1 MVLKKIISGG
11 LTQNQLIKFYKMK
24 KFFQFSGTIN
34 GTTYLLRMLFSI
46 VLSIPALIIIF
57 AFFGVFA
64 IEYAEIDMQNPEGF
78 DQQAFEEKIESNP
91 DEFFEALKSSITPFW
106 IISIIISLIPVIWFG
121 LASYYK
127 RVSSLFYDNR
137 LNVFIGLLAFEILA
151 DIMSIKFD
159 NWVGNIFMVG
169 SLLIFLFMLFKDSG
183 IEEHE
188 G

>member
-1 MVLKKIISGG
+1 
-11 LTQNQLIKFYKMK
+11 MK

-34 GTTYLLRMLFSI
+34 GTTYFLRMLFSI
-46 VLSIPALIIIF
+46 VLSIPAIIIIF

-91 DEFFEALKSSITPFW
+91 DEFLEALKSSFTPFW

-127 RVSSLFYDNR
+127 RVSALFYDKR

-151 DIMSIKFD
+151 DIMVIKFD
-159 NWVGNIFMVG
+159 NWIGNVFMAAQIIV
-169 SLLIFLFMLFKDSG
+169 LLYMLFKDSG

>member
-1 MVLKKIISGG
+1 
-11 LTQNQLIKFYKMK
+11 MK
-24 KFFQFSGTIN
+24 KFFQFSATIN
-34 GTTYLLRMLFSI
+34 GTTYFLRILFSI

-91 DEFFEALKSSITPFW
+91 DEFLEALKTSFTPFW

-127 RVSSLFYDNR
+127 RVSALFYDKR

-151 DIMSIKFD
+151 DIMVIKFD
-159 NWVGNIFMVG
+159 NWIGNVFMAAQIIV
-169 SLLIFLFMLFKDSG
+169 LLFMLFKDSG

>member
-1 MVLKKIISGG
+1 
-11 LTQNQLIKFYKMK
+11 MK

-34 GTTYLLRMLFSI
+34 GTTYFLRMLFSI
-46 VLSIPALIIIF
+46 VLSIPAIIIIF
-57 AFFGVFA
+57 AFFGLFA

-91 DEFFEALKSSITPFW
+91 DEFLEALKSSFTPFW

-127 RVSSLFYDNR
+127 RVSALFYDKR

-151 DIMSIKFD
+151 DIMVIKFD
-159 NWVGNIFMVG
+159 NWIGNVFMAAQIIV
-169 SLLIFLFMLFKDSG
+169 LLFMLFKNSG

>member
-1 MVLKKIISGG
+1 
-11 LTQNQLIKFYKMK
+11 MK

-34 GTTYLLRMLFSI
+34 GTTYFLRILFSI
-46 VLSIPALIIIF
+46 VLTIPALIITF

-64 IEYAEIDMQNPEGF
+64 IEYAEIDMQNPEEF

-91 DEFFEALKSSITPFW
+91 DEFLEALKSSFTPFW

-127 RVSSLFYDNR
+127 RVSALFYDNR
-137 LNVFIGLLAFEILA
+137 LNIFIGLLVFEILA
-151 DIMSIKFD
+151 DIMTIKFD
-159 NWVGNIFMVG
+159 NWIGNVFMAAQIIV
-169 SLLIFLFMLFKDSG
+169 LLFMLFKDSG

>member
-1 MVLKKIISGG
+1 
-11 LTQNQLIKFYKMK
+11 MK

-34 GTTYLLRMLFSI
+34 GTTYFLRMLFSI
-46 VLSIPALIIIF
+46 VLSIPAIIIIF

-91 DEFFEALKSSITPFW
+91 DEFLEALKTSFTPFW

-127 RVSSLFYDNR
+127 RVSALFYDKR
-137 LNVFIGLLAFEILA
+137 LNVFIGLLVFEILA
-151 DIMSIKFD
+151 DIMTIKFD
-159 NWVGNIFMVG
+159 NWIGNLFMAAQIIV
-169 SLLIFLFMLFKDSG
+169 LLFMLFKNSG

>member
-1 MVLKKIISGG
+1 
-11 LTQNQLIKFYKMK
+11 MK

-34 GTTYLLRMLFSI
+34 GTTYFLRMLFSI
-46 VLSIPALIIIF
+46 VLSIPAIIIIF
-57 AFFGVFA
+57 AFFGLFA

-91 DEFFEALKSSITPFW
+91 DEFLEALKTSFTPFW

-127 RVSSLFYDNR
+127 RVSALFYDNR
-137 LNVFIGLLAFEILA
+137 LNIFIGLLAFEILA
-151 DIMSIKFD
+151 DIMVIKFD
-159 NWVGNIFMVG
+159 NWIGNVFMAAQIIV
-169 SLLIFLFMLFKDSG
+169 LLFMLFKNSG

>member
-1 MVLKKIISGG
+1 
-11 LTQNQLIKFYKMK
+11 MK

-34 GTTYLLRMLFSI
+34 GTTYFLRILFSI

-91 DEFFEALKSSITPFW
+91 DEFLEALKTSFTPFW
-106 IISIIISLIPVIWFG
+106 ILSIIISLIPVIWFG

-127 RVSSLFYDNR
+127 RVSALFYDKR

-151 DIMSIKFD
+151 DIMVIKFD
-159 NWVGNIFMVG
+159 NWIGNVFMAAQIIV
-169 SLLIFLFMLFKDSG
+169 LLFMLFKDSG

>member
-1 MVLKKIISGG
+1 
-11 LTQNQLIKFYKMK
+11 MK

-34 GTTYLLRMLFSI
+34 GTTYFLRILFSI

-57 AFFGVFA
+57 AFFGVFV

-78 DQQAFEEKIESNP
+78 DHQAFEEKIESNP
-91 DEFFEALKSSITPFW
+91 DEFLQALKTSFTSFW
-106 IISIIISLIPVIWFG
+106 IISIIISFIPVIWFG

-127 RVSSLFYDNR
+127 RVSALFYDKR

-151 DIMSIKFD
+151 DIMVIKFD
-159 NWVGNIFMVG
+159 NWIGNVFMAAQIIV
-169 SLLIFLFMLFKDSG
+169 LLFMLFKNSG

>member
-1 MVLKKIISGG
+1 
-11 LTQNQLIKFYKMK
+11 MK

-34 GTTYLLRMLFSI
+34 GTTYFLRILFSI

-91 DEFFEALKSSITPFW
+91 DEFLEALKTSFTPFW

-127 RVSSLFYDNR
+127 RVSALFYDKR

-151 DIMSIKFD
+151 DIMVIKFD
-159 NWVGNIFMVG
+159 NWIGNVFMAAQIIV
-169 SLLIFLFMLFKDSG
+169 LLFMLFKDSG

>member
-1 MVLKKIISGG
+1 
-11 LTQNQLIKFYKMK
+11 MK

-34 GTTYLLRMLFSI
+34 GTTYFLRILFSI
-46 VLSIPALIIIF
+46 VLSIPALIITF

-91 DEFFEALKSSITPFW
+91 DEFLEALKSSFTPFW

-127 RVSSLFYDNR
+127 RVSALFYDNR
-137 LNVFIGLLAFEILA
+137 LNIFIGLLAFEILA
-151 DIMSIKFD
+151 DIMTIKFD
-159 NWVGNIFMVG
+159 NWIGNLFMAAQIIV
-169 SLLIFLFMLFKDSG
+169 LLFMLFKNSG

>member
-1 MVLKKIISGG
+1 
-11 LTQNQLIKFYKMK
+11 MK

-34 GTTYLLRMLFSI
+34 GTTFFLRMLFSI
-46 VLSIPALIIIF
+46 VLSIPAMIIIF

-64 IEYAEIDMQNPEGF
+64 IEYAEIDLQNPEGF

-91 DEFFEALKSSITPFW
+91 DEFLEALKTSFTPFW

-127 RVSSLFYDNR
+127 RVSALFYDKR
-137 LNVFIGLLAFEILA
+137 LNVFIALLAFEILA
-151 DIMSIKFD
+151 DIMVIKFD
-159 NWVGNIFMVG
+159 NWIGNVFMAAQLIV
-169 SLLIFLFMLFKDSG
+169 LLYMLFKNSG

>member
-1 MVLKKIISGG
+1 
-11 LTQNQLIKFYKMK
+11 MK

-34 GTTYLLRMLFSI
+34 GTTFFLRMLFSI
-46 VLSIPALIIIF
+46 VLSIPAIIIIF
-57 AFFGVFA
+57 AFFGLFA

-91 DEFFEALKSSITPFW
+91 DEFLEALKTSFTPFW

-127 RVSSLFYDNR
+127 RVSALFYDKR

-151 DIMSIKFD
+151 DIMVIKFD
-159 NWVGNIFMVG
+159 NWIGNVFMAAQIIV
-169 SLLIFLFMLFKDSG
+169 LLFMLFKNSG

>member
-1 MVLKKIISGG
+1 
-11 LTQNQLIKFYKMK
+11 MK
-24 KFFQFSGTIN
+24 KFFEFSGTIN
-34 GTTYLLRMLFSI
+34 GTTYFLRMLFSI
-46 VLSIPALIIIF
+46 VLSIPAIIIIF
-57 AFFGVFA
+57 AFFGLFA

-91 DEFFEALKSSITPFW
+91 DEFLEALKSSFTPFW

-127 RVSSLFYDNR
+127 RVSALFYDKR

-151 DIMSIKFD
+151 DIMVIKFD
-159 NWVGNIFMVG
+159 NWIGNVFMAAQIIV
-169 SLLIFLFMLFKDSG
+169 LLFMLFKNSG

>member
-1 MVLKKIISGG
+1 
-11 LTQNQLIKFYKMK
+11 MK

-34 GTTYLLRMLFSI
+34 GTTYFLRILFSI

-91 DEFFEALKSSITPFW
+91 DEFLEALKSSFTPFW

-127 RVSSLFYDNR
+127 RVSALFYDKR

-151 DIMSIKFD
+151 DIMVIKFD
-159 NWVGNIFMVG
+159 NWIGNVFMAAQIIV
-169 SLLIFLFMLFKDSG
+169 LLFMLFKDSG

>member
-1 MVLKKIISGG
+1 
-11 LTQNQLIKFYKMK
+11 MK

-34 GTTYLLRMLFSI
+34 GTTYFLRMLFSI
-46 VLSIPALIIIF
+46 VLSIPAIIIIF
-57 AFFGVFA
+57 AFFGLFA

-78 DQQAFEEKIESNP
+78 DQQAIEEKIENNP
-91 DEFFEALKSSITPFW
+91 GEFLETLKSSFTPFW

-127 RVSSLFYDNR
+127 RVSALFYDNR
-137 LNVFIGLLAFEILA
+137 LNIFIGLLAFEILA
-151 DIMSIKFD
+151 DIMVIKFD
-159 NWVGNIFMVG
+159 NWIGNVFMAAQIIV
-169 SLLIFLFMLFKDSG
+169 LLFMLFKNSG

>member
-1 MVLKKIISGG
+1 
-11 LTQNQLIKFYKMK
+11 MK

-34 GTTYLLRMLFSI
+34 GTTYFLRILFSI
-46 VLSIPALIIIF
+46 VLTIPALIITF
-57 AFFGVFA
+57 AFLGVFA

-91 DEFFEALKSSITPFW
+91 DEFLEALKSSFTPFW
-106 IISIIISLIPVIWFG
+106 IISIVISLIPVIWFG

-127 RVSSLFYDNR
+127 RVSALFYDKR

-151 DIMSIKFD
+151 DIMVIKFD
-159 NWVGNIFMVG
+159 NWIGNVFMAAQIIV
-169 SLLIFLFMLFKDSG
+169 LLFMLLKDSG

>member
-1 MVLKKIISGG
+1 
-11 LTQNQLIKFYKMK
+11 MK

-34 GTTYLLRMLFSI
+34 GTTYFLRILFSI

-91 DEFFEALKSSITPFW
+91 DEFLEALKSSFTPFW

-127 RVSSLFYDNR
+127 RVSALFYDKR
-137 LNVFIGLLAFEILA
+137 LNIFIGLLAFEILA
-151 DIMSIKFD
+151 DIMVIKFD
-159 NWVGNIFMVG
+159 NWIGNVFMAAQIIV
-169 SLLIFLFMLFKDSG
+169 LLYMLFKDSG

>member
-1 MVLKKIISGG
+1 
-11 LTQNQLIKFYKMK
+11 MK

-34 GTTYLLRMLFSI
+34 GTTYFLRILFSI
-46 VLSIPALIIIF
+46 VLSIPAIIIIF

-91 DEFFEALKSSITPFW
+91 DEFLEALKTSFTPFW

-127 RVSSLFYDNR
+127 RVSALFYDKR

-151 DIMSIKFD
+151 DIMVIKFD
-159 NWVGNIFMVG
+159 NWIGNVFMAAQIIV
-169 SLLIFLFMLFKDSG
+169 LLFMLFKDSG

>member
-1 MVLKKIISGG
+1 
-11 LTQNQLIKFYKMK
+11 MK

-34 GTTYLLRMLFSI
+34 GTTYFLRILFSI

-91 DEFFEALKSSITPFW
+91 DEFLEALKTSFTPFW

-127 RVSSLFYDNR
+127 RVSALFYDKR

-151 DIMSIKFD
+151 DIMVIKFD
-159 NWVGNIFMVG
+159 NWIGNVFMAAQIII
-169 SLLIFLFMLFKDSG
+169 LLFMLFKDSG

>member
-1 MVLKKIISGG
+1 
-11 LTQNQLIKFYKMK
+11 MK

-34 GTTYLLRMLFSI
+34 GTTYFLRMLFSI
-46 VLSIPALIIIF
+46 VLSIPAIIIIF

-91 DEFFEALKSSITPFW
+91 DEFLEALKTSFTPFW

-127 RVSSLFYDNR
+127 RVSALFYDKR

-151 DIMSIKFD
+151 DIMVIKFD
-159 NWVGNIFMVG
+159 NWIGNVFMAAQIIV
-169 SLLIFLFMLFKDSG
+169 LLFMLFKDSG